1 MSRWKEGLD
10 MAAATGG
17 PAENLVGASPPLSP
31 GMPPGP
37 SRPWMETRAAAIT
50 LPLVTTLVLFGVWE
64 LLSRTEVVDPVIV
77 PPVTEILKALYHV
90 VQTGAFWEAAKTTVL
105 ETLFGFA
112 LGAVIA
118 WVLGTLVGLVK
129 AFQYSIYPLA
139 VAFQIMPR
147 IALAPVFLT
156 WFGFGMTARVVM
168 AATICF
174 FALFINVVVALENV
188 DRNALTL
195 MRSLGASRWETY
207 WKLMF
212 PSSLPLI
219 FAGLKNAVTLAL
231 IGAIV
236 GEFVGGSLGIGVL
249 ITQYNQQLEVPTM
262 FALIFS
268 LMIFGLLLYGLIEV
282 IDRRVVFWR
291 GH

>member
-1 MSRWKEGLD
+1 MADVSPAPVEGAVQPAPLVPGDEPSGTRWL
-10 MAAATGG
+10 
-17 PAENLVGASPPLSP
+17 
-31 GMPPGP
+31 
-37 SRPWMETRAAAIT
+37 ETRTAAVA
-50 LPLVTTLVLFGVWE
+50 LPLLTAVLIFAVWE
-64 LLSRTEVVDPVIV
+64 LLSRTEVVDPIIV
-77 PPVTEILKALYHV
+77 PPVTKIVDALV
-90 VQTGAFWEAAKTTVL
+90 KVAQTDGFWQAAKTTGL
-105 ETLFGFA
+105 ETLLGFA
-112 LGAVIA
+112 LGAAIA

-129 AFQYSIYPLA
+129 VFQYSIYPLA

-156 WFGFGMTARVVM
+156 WFGFGMTARIVM

-195 MRSLGASRWETY
+195 MQSLGASRWETY

-212 PSSLPLI
+212 PSSLPMI

-236 GEFVGGSLGIGVL
+236 GEFVGGSLGLGVL

-262 FALIFS
+262 FALIFA
-268 LMIFGLLLYGLIEV
+268 LMIFGLLLYGLIEL
-282 IDRRVVFWR
+282 IDRRVVVWR
-291 GH
+291 GR